1 MRETIQI
8 SLPSS
13 LRTRLDQ
20 MVETAQ
26 IARNDVVS
34 EALRQ
39 YLQREEFQRLRRV
52 MIPQA
57 QAQGIYTDEDVFR
70 RIS

>member
-8 SLPSS
+8 SLPGS

-20 MVETAQ
+20 MVETVQ
-26 IARNDVVS
+26 ITRNEVVR

>member
-8 SLPSS
+8 SLPGS

-26 IARNDVVS
+26 ITRNEVVS

-57 QAQGIYTDEDVFR
+57 QAQGVYTDEDVFR

>member
-8 SLPSS
+8 SLPDS

-20 MVETAQ
+20 MVETTQ
-26 IARNDVVS
+26 ITRNEVVS

-57 QAQGIYTDEDVFR
+57 QAQGVYTDEDVFR

>member
-8 SLPSS
+8 SLSGS

-26 IARNDVVS
+26 ITHNEVVS

-52 MIPQA
+52 MIPHA
-57 QAQGIYTDEDVFR
+57 QAQGVYTDEDVFR

>member
-1 MRETIQI
+1 MKDSIQI
-8 SLPSS
+8 SLPGS

-26 IARNDVVS
+26 ITRNEVVS

-57 QAQGIYTDEDVFR
+57 QAQGVYTDKDVFR
-70 RIS
+70 RTL

>member
-1 MRETIQI
+1 MKDTIQI
-8 SLPSS
+8 SLPGS

-26 IARNDVVS
+26 ITHNEVVS

-57 QAQGIYTDEDVFR
+57 QAQGVYTDEDVFR

>member
-1 MRETIQI
+1 MRETITI
-8 SLPSS
+8 SLPGS
-13 LRTRLDQ
+13 LRERLDK

-26 IARNDVVS
+26 VNRSDVVR

-39 YLQREEFQRLRRV
+39 YLQREEFQRLRRA

-57 QAQGIYTDEDVFR
+57 QSQGIYTDEDVFEQ
-70 RIS
+70 IS

>member
-8 SLPSS
+8 SLSGS

-26 IARNDVVS
+26 ITRNEVVS

-57 QAQGIYTDEDVFR
+57 QAQSVYTDEDVFG

>member
-1 MRETIQI
+1 MKDTIQI
-8 SLPSS
+8 SLPGS

-20 MVETAQ
+20 MVEIAQ
-26 IARNDVVS
+26 ITHNDVVS

-57 QAQGIYTDEDVFR
+57 QAQGIYTDEDVFG